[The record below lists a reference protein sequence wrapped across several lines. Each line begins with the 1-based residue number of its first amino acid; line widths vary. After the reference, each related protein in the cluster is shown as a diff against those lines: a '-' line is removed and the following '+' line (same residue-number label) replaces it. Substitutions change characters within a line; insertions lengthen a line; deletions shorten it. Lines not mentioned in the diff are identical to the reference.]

1 MDLVGY
7 RYFIYLS
14 FDGKAYCGW
23 QVQPGIETVQYTV
36 ETALSTILRTKTPL
50 TGAGRTDTGV
60 HARMYT
66 AHFDFHTILGKDD
79 LKNLNYK
86 LNRILP
92 PDISIIDIKQVEL
105 EAHARFSAFSRSYEY
120 LIIKEKNPFLFNRA
134 WLLERNLNIQALNEA
149 AQILLEYD
157 DFESFS
163 KTNTQVKH
171 FRCKIIHADWE
182 EENGLLIFRISADR
196 FLRNMVRALVGTM
209 VDVGLGK
216 ITVDDFREI
225 IKSKNRSK
233 AGYSVPGFGLY
244 FMGAEYAHSI
254 FI

>member
-1 MDLVGY
+1 VREERIQMY
-7 RYFIYLS
+7 MPRRY
-14 FDGKAYCGW
+14 A
-23 QVQPGIETVQYTV
+23 
-36 ETALSTILRTKTPL
+36 
-50 TGAGRTDTGV
+50 
-60 HARMYT
+60 
-66 AHFDFHTILGKDD
+66 AHFDFHSSFCKDD
-79 LKNLNYK
+79 LKNLKYK

-92 PDISIIDIKQVEL
+92 SDIAVLEIKQVGS
-105 EAHARFSAFSRSYEY
+105 EAHARFSALSRSYEY

-134 WLLERNLNIQALNEA
+134 WLLERNLNIHALNEA

-171 FRCKIIHADWE
+171 FRCKIMYAEWK

-196 FLRNMVRALVGTM
+196 FLRNMVRAMVGTM
-209 VDVGLGK
+209 VDAGLGK
-216 ITVDDFREI
+216 ISADDFREI
-225 IKSKNRSK
+225 IQSKNRSK

-244 FMGAEYAHSI
+244 FTGAEYDNNI